1 MMMGIFSGKYK
12 INARAFGGLGLL
24 LIGLILIA
32 PLWAGLLETGI
43 VGDFPSNLIQIQEG
57 VRSEFPTSQATVP
70 DSHGNIISCIHIFIQ
85 SEKKTRQ
92 SIDLMP
98 EITKR
103 S

>member
-1 MMMGIFSGKYK
+1 MTGIFGGKYK

-57 VRSEFPTSQATVP
+57 VRSEFPTSQATIPLLTVMV
-70 DSHGNIISCIHIFIQ
+70 ISFLAFIFLY
-85 SEKKTRQ
+85 RV
-92 SIDLMP
+92 
-98 EITKR
+98 KR
-103 S
+103 KRDRR